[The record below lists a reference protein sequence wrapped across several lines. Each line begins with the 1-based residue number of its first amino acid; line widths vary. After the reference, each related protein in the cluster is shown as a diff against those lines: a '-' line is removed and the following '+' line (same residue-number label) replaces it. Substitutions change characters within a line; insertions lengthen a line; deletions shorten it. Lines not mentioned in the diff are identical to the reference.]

1 MKRMKELNETLFKA
15 ICLCFSACMLV
26 LSLLTTIDAA
36 AQREQQDRLQREIQ
50 ALSAENE
57 SLRSRVEA
65 ELGRSWACSPADRDR
80 SSIFKRRF
88 LEVLKAPPCEYSY
101 YQTRWTAWM
110 A

>member
-1 MKRMKELNETLFKA
+1 VKRMKELNETLFKA

-50 ALSAENE
+50 TLSAENE

-65 ELGRSWACSPADRDR
+65 ELS
-80 SSIFKRRF
+80 
-88 LEVLKAPPCEYSY
+88 LEEIERYAREELGMQPCGPGQIVYLQAPLS
-101 YQTRWTAWM
+101 
-110 A
+110 

>member
-36 AQREQQDRLQREIQ
+36 AQREQQTRLRREIET
-50 ALSAENE
+50 LSAENE

-65 ELGRSWACSPADRDR
+65 ELS
-80 SSIFKRRF
+80 
-88 LEVLKAPPCEYSY
+88 LEEIERYAREELGMQPCGPGQIVYLQAPLS
-101 YQTRWTAWM
+101 
-110 A
+110 